1 MGKGCRRINT
11 RSVYTEFGTPSLL
24 GANKTNEAVANLLY
38 TNLMGEAP
46 TQDAKTELASYMDS
60 GAYSQA
66 GFARAIADLELNAT
80 NINLVGLG
88 DTGLQY
94 TEYVP

>member
-1 MGKGCRRINT
+1 MK
-11 RSVYTEFGTPSLL
+11 
-24 GANKTNEAVANLLY
+24 A
-38 TNLMGEAP
+38 
-46 TQDAKTELASYMDS
+46 ELASYMDS

-80 NINLVGLG
+80 NINLVGLS

-94 TEYVP
+94 TGVPTVS

>member
-1 MGKGCRRINT
+1 
-11 RSVYTEFGTPSLL
+11 
-24 GANKTNEAVANLLY
+24 
-38 TNLMGEAP
+38 
-46 TQDAKTELASYMDS
+46 MDS

>member
-1 MGKGCRRINT
+1 MIR
-11 RSVYTEFGTPSLL
+11 VVL
-24 GANKTNEAVANLLY
+24 GAILRENKTNEAIVELVF
-38 TNLMGEAP
+38 TNLVGEAP
-46 TQDAKTELASYMDS
+46 TQDAKKELSGYMDS

-80 NINLVGLG
+80 NINLVGLS

-94 TEYVP
+94 TEYVA

>member
-1 MGKGCRRINT
+1 
-11 RSVYTEFGTPSLL
+11 VYYAALVDWSL
-24 GANKTNEAVANLLY
+24 GAILVAYMTNGAIVELVF
-38 TNLMGEAP
+38 TNLVGEAP
-46 TQDAKTELASYMDS
+46 TQDVKTELASYMDS

-80 NINLVGLG
+80 NINLVGLS

-94 TEYVP
+94 TEYVT

>member
-1 MGKGCRRINT
+1 MHYLDSGV
-11 RSVYTEFGTPSLL
+11 SYEALVDLAL
-24 GANKTNEAVANLLY
+24 GAILDANKTNEAVVELVF
-38 TNLMGEAP
+38 TNLVGEAP
-46 TQDAKTELASYMDS
+46 TQAVKAELASYMDS

-80 NINLVGLG
+80 NINLVGLS

-94 TEYVP
+94 TEYLL